1 MELSF
6 TKMQGC
12 ANDYIYL
19 DCRSAGVPE
28 NIAALSEKLS
38 RRHFS
43 IGADGIIC
51 ICAPR
56 TAGADAMMRIFNAD
70 GSEGRMCG
78 NGIRCVAEW
87 LYTHGVQKEQL
98 AIDTLSGLKTVTR
111 RGEGLWQVE
120 MGAYS
125 TLPADLPA
133 VNMGGA
139 PLVDVPLEVDDNLWR
154 VTCINVGNPHC
165 VTVVPDV
172 DALRLEEIGPAF
184 EHHANFPERINT
196 EFVQVVDATHLKMRV
211 WERGSGE
218 TWACGTGTCATVA
231 AMTELGICPAGEDV
245 HVQLR
250 GGELTI
256 RVLPGNELRMT
267 GAAEIIYNNGRMIPC
282 VLDNRITG
290 MTGHQDNPGTGYTL
304 QGDPT
309 ALLSVEKI
317 LTALG
322 FAPVLTVDPQD
333 LKAMKAAVDQAVA
346 ALDAGQQPAIV
357 TRRPCLL
364 IKRDK
369 FRKGMC
375 RVNADKCRSCRSC
388 LKVGCPAIS
397 LENGKAVIDRTQCVG
412 CTVCAQVCPFDAIEK
427 EEK

>member
-19 DCRSAGVPE
+19 DCRTAGVPE

-98 AIDTLSGLKTVTR
+98 AIDTLSGLKTITR
-111 RGEGLWQVE
+111 MGEGLWQVE

-218 TWACGTGTCATVA
+218 TMACGTGACAAVVA
-231 AMTELGICPAGEDV
+231 SVLNGHCKKDTDVDVLLLGGT
-245 HVQLR
+245 
-250 GGELTI
+250 LTI
-256 RVLPGNELRMT
+256 RYTGDTVLMT
-267 GAAEIIYNNGRMIPC
+267 GNAVE
-282 VLDNRITG
+282 VFTG
-290 MTGHQDNPGTGYTL
+290 T
-304 QGDPT
+304 
-309 ALLSVEKI
+309 VE
-317 LTALG
+317 
-322 FAPVLTVDPQD
+322 V
-333 LKAMKAAVDQAVA
+333 
-346 ALDAGQQPAIV
+346 
-357 TRRPCLL
+357 
-364 IKRDK
+364 
-369 FRKGMC
+369 
-375 RVNADKCRSCRSC
+375 
-388 LKVGCPAIS
+388 
-397 LENGKAVIDRTQCVG
+397 
-412 CTVCAQVCPFDAIEK
+412 
-427 EEK
+427 

>member
-1 MELSF
+1 MKLPF
-6 TKMQGC
+6 TKMHGC
-12 ANDYIYL
+12 GNDYIYFNCFAHEVKNPEAL
-19 DCRSAGVPE
+19 AIRLSDHHFGV
-28 NIAALSEKLS
+28 
-38 RRHFS
+38 
-43 IGADGIIC
+43 GGDGIIL
-51 ICAPR
+51 ICPSDV
-56 TAGADAMMRIFNAD
+56 ADARMRMFNAD

-98 AIDTLSGLKTVTR
+98 AIDTLSGLKTITR

-218 TWACGTGTCATVA
+218 TMACGTGACAAVVA
-231 AMTELGICPAGEDV
+231 SVLNGHCKKDTDVDVLLLGGT
-245 HVQLR
+245 
-250 GGELTI
+250 LTI
-256 RVLPGNELRMT
+256 RYTGDTVLMT
-267 GAAEIIYNNGRMIPC
+267 GNAVE
-282 VLDNRITG
+282 VFTG
-290 MTGHQDNPGTGYTL
+290 T
-304 QGDPT
+304 
-309 ALLSVEKI
+309 VE
-317 LTALG
+317 
-322 FAPVLTVDPQD
+322 V
-333 LKAMKAAVDQAVA
+333 
-346 ALDAGQQPAIV
+346 
-357 TRRPCLL
+357 
-364 IKRDK
+364 
-369 FRKGMC
+369 
-375 RVNADKCRSCRSC
+375 
-388 LKVGCPAIS
+388 
-397 LENGKAVIDRTQCVG
+397 
-412 CTVCAQVCPFDAIEK
+412 
-427 EEK
+427 

>member
-1 MELSF
+1 MKLSF

-19 DCRSAGVPE
+19 DCRESGVPE

-51 ICAPR
+51 ICAAQ
-56 TAGADAMMRIFNAD
+56 TAGADGMMRIFNAD

-98 AIDTLSGLKTVTR
+98 AIDTLSGLKTITR

-211 WERGSGE
+211 WERGSGA
-218 TWACGTGTCATVA
+218 TLACGTGAC
-231 AMTELGICPAGEDV
+231 
-245 HVQLR
+245 
-250 GGELTI
+250 
-256 RVLPGNELRMT
+256 
-267 GAAEIIYNNGRMIPC
+267 
-282 VLDNRITG
+282 
-290 MTGHQDNPGTGYTL
+290 
-304 QGDPT
+304 
-309 ALLSVEKI
+309 
-317 LTALG
+317 
-322 FAPVLTVDPQD
+322 
-333 LKAMKAAVDQAVA
+333 AVA
-346 ALDAGQQPAIV
+346 AAAVLTGRCPRGAPILVQLPGGTLEVCVQRDDTVLLTGDAAATFSGTVLIQP
-357 TRRPCLL
+357 C
-364 IKRDK
+364 
-369 FRKGMC
+369 
-375 RVNADKCRSCRSC
+375 
-388 LKVGCPAIS
+388 
-397 LENGKAVIDRTQCVG
+397 KAPRGVV
-412 CTVCAQVCPFDAIEK
+412 
-427 EEK
+427 